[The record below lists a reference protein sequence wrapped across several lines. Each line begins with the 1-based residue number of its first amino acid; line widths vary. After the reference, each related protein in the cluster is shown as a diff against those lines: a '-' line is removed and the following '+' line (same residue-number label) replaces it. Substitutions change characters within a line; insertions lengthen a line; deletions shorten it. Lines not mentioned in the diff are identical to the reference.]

1 MISIQQKQ
9 RKSEL
14 KKEARTTGTAD
25 EMIEL
30 VDEDTT
36 YLMGIVKSTKIEV
49 PPSLTL
55 LWEQQMTQL
64 SKKSSKGYRWNRS
77 FYTQHL
83 HVYRIILYHI

>member
-1 MISIQQKQ
+1 MQQKE

-36 YLMGIVKSTKIEV
+36 DLMEIVKSTKIEV
-49 PPSLTL
+49 PPNLTL

-64 SKKSSKGYRWNRS
+64 SKKSSKGYRWNPRLHNTYMYIVL
-77 FYTQHL
+77 FY
-83 HVYRIILYHI
+83 IIYDV